1 MKPNLANKLWE
12 RFRDRAC
19 TGVTTTN
26 CQSQYESSKYE
37 SAFKISVEFAD
48 ITALNLYL
56 ITAVEI
62 LRDAGG
68 EILHLGFM
76 PDTDSLIMEAEGFRR
91 ILSIRY
97 KHTKEQKEDK

>member
-12 RFRDRAC
+12 RFKDRAC
-19 TGVTTTN
+19 NGVTTTN
-26 CQSQYESSKYE
+26 CKSQHETSTYESV
-37 SAFKISVEFAD
+37 FKIYLEFAD
-48 ITALNLYL
+48 IKALNLYL
-56 ITAVEI
+56 VTAVEI

-68 EILHLGFM
+68 EILFLGFT
-76 PDTDSLIMEAEGFRR
+76 PNDGELLEENNLHR

>member
-1 MKPNLANKLWE
+1 MKPNLANELWE

-19 TGVTTTN
+19 NGVTTTN

-37 SAFKISVEFAD
+37 SAFKISLKFAD
-48 ITALNLYL
+48 IAALSLYL

-68 EILHLGFM
+68 EILHLGFV
-76 PDTDSLIMEAEGFRR
+76 PDDGELLEENGLHR